1 MPCAAPRRP
10 GNAGSDPRSRD
21 SRPRV
26 CLLTCLQADGER
38 RAVPRPRAASGKPG
52 AVRRGT
58 RCFKAG
64 STRSNDGHMKLSHPS
79 ITAHAAQERA
89 EDQARLAD
97 QRRAE
102 AEEARVTAEHA
113 SEAAQQQAHR
123 AREDAARQH
132 DALVEARAQWTVTER
147 TLTEA

>member
-10 GNAGSDPRSRD
+10 GNAGSDPGSRD

-38 RAVPRPRAASGKPG
+38 HAVPRPRAAPGKPG

-64 STRSNDGHMKLSHPS
+64 STGSNDGHMKLSHPS

-89 EDQARLAD
+89 EDQARLAHPP
-97 QRRAE
+97 RAG
-102 AEEARVTAEHA
+102 AEETPGTAGRPADERVAAAESALQAARE
-113 SEAAQQQAHR
+113 EAATA
-123 AREDAARQH
+123 
-132 DALVEARAQWTVTER
+132 VR
-147 TLTEA
+147 T